1 MSSPLGEEEF
11 EAVMDVDSLPLEPT
25 ERESPASTVLDTPAS
40 CLQDP
45 TTLDTLPADLPDLD
59 MPPLPAPNR
68 TPKNESLD
76 ELDKRIL
83 ELQQLECRVC
93 VGGLGMFVCVYVCVW
108 VGGKVG
114 RWVCTH
120 MVDNFVFFFHDFIAC
135 FHGNPKYPP
144 KVVIDMGLSITIL
157 YLN

>member
-25 ERESPASTVLDTPAS
+25 ESESPATTVLDTPAS

-45 TTLDTLPADLPDLD
+45 TTLDTLPADLTALD
-59 MPPLPAPNR
+59 IPPLPAPSR
-68 TPKNESLD
+68 TPNNESLD

-83 ELQQLECRVC
+83 ELQQLERRVC
-93 VGGLGMFVCVYVCVW
+93 VCMGGLGMFVCVCVGGW

-114 RWVCTH
+114 SWVCTH
-120 MVDNFVFFFHDFIAC
+120 MVDKFVFFFHDFIAIA
-135 FHGNPKYPP
+135 FFMGIPSTNPK
-144 KVVIDMGLSITIL
+144 
-157 YLN
+157 